1 MTHRDTAVNAHT
13 FGAYANGNQ
22 MDAIQY
28 KSTAG
33 KIEVK
38 AESEDGRLHIRAYA
52 CAFNNVD
59 SYGDAIAPTAC
70 DTWLASD
77 EAGRVAL
84 CYQHDMSD
92 VIGVVT
98 DKGVDTYGLW
108 FEADILPTTS
118 GRDVQILMRAGAIRE
133 FSIGYYPV
141 NAHYDVRDEKEI
153 RVLDEIRIAEIS
165 PVTRAANPRAVL
177 VDMKSERGML
187 QIMGDD
193 ELMELKGAVEAEIA
207 MRVLDRV

>member
-1 MTHRDTAVNAHT
+1 MTHRDTAVNAYT
-13 FGAYANGNQ
+13 FEANVNGNL
-22 MDAIQY
+22 MSLIQY
-28 KSTAG
+28 KLTAG

-59 SYGDAIAPTAC
+59 SYGDTIAPTAC
-70 DTWLASD
+70 DVWLASD
-77 EAGRVAL
+77 EAARVAL
-84 CYQHDMSD
+84 CYQHNMSD
-92 VIGVVT
+92 VIGVIT

-133 FSIGYYPV
+133 FSIGYYTV
-141 NAHYDVRDEKEI
+141 NSHYVVRDEKDI

-177 VDMKSERGML
+177 VDIKSEAGML
-187 QIMGDD
+187 QSMSDD
-193 ELMELKGAVEAEIA
+193 DLMKIKAAVEVEIA
-207 MRVLDRV
+207 KRLIANV